1 MQDSLFPEPDPPPEP
16 PPPPPR
22 KRGAKVQPAAHDPAL
37 RPLAAT
43 LPPML
48 RLGTSSWTYAGW
60 IGTVWDQEYP
70 DSTLSRHG
78 LGAYVQHPLFRTVS
92 LDRAFYRSLDIG
104 QYGAY
109 AAQVPDDFR
118 FVVKAPSLVADAQ
131 VRDESGRGLQ
141 MNPQFLDA
149 ALSLRSF
156 VEPATEGLGRK
167 LGALVFQLSP
177 LQGHLLL
184 RIPELV
190 DALHALLRSLPRTSG
205 VAVAVEV
212 RDREWL
218 TPDFVEAL
226 RDAGAT
232 YCMGLHAKMPRIDE
246 QLPIL
251 RRLWPGPLVC
261 RWNLNPLHGAFG
273 YENAARLYE
282 PYDRLQDPDLATR
295 AALAKLIAGV
305 TGRGQ
310 PAYVTVS
317 NKAEGSAPLSV
328 QALAEA
334 IRDVGE
340 SGSLPPSTAPGM
352 GNTT

>member
-1 MQDSLFPEPDPPPEP
+1 MQDSLFPEADPPPEAP
-16 PPPPPR
+16 PPPSR

-37 RPLAAT
+37 RGLAAA
-43 LPPML
+43 LPPTL

-60 IGTVWDQEYP
+60 IGTVWDQEYS
-70 DSTLSRHG
+70 DSMLSRHG

-92 LDRAFYRSLDIG
+92 LDRAFYRPLDIG

-109 AAQVPDDFR
+109 AAQAPEDFR

-141 MNPQFLDA
+141 MNPQFLDP
-149 ALSLRSF
+149 ALALRSF
-156 VEPATEGLGRK
+156 VEPATEGLGHK

-177 LQGHLLL
+177 LPGHLLL
-184 RIPELV
+184 RMPELV
-190 DALHALLRSLPRTSG
+190 DGLHALLRALPRTPG

-218 TPDFVEAL
+218 TPRFVEAL
-226 RDAGAT
+226 KDTGVT

-251 RRLWPGPLVC
+251 RALWPGPLVC

-282 PYDRLQDPDLATR
+282 PYDRLQDADLATR
-295 AALAKLIAGV
+295 QALAKLIAGV
-305 TGRGQ
+305 TGKGQ

-334 IRDVGE
+334 VRLVGE
-340 SGSLPPSTAPGM
+340 NGSSAVETSRPM